1 MEFPYELGEF
11 SYLEVLDL
19 EKTEIVNL
27 PTALEKIAN
36 LRCLKSN
43 NKALGNQEFSKL
55 ITL

>member
-27 PTALEKIAN
+27 PTALEKN
-36 LRCLKSN
+36 
-43 NKALGNQEFSKL
+43 SKFKML
-55 ITL
+55 EV